1 MFCPKCGKP
10 TQDVDNVCGYCGQP
24 LKQAVQAP
32 VNPEYPVN
40 PVNPMNPVQAAPVPV
55 QKPEN
60 VVAGIVGALLG
71 ALIGA
76 AAIILLSMAGY
87 VASISGLILA
97 VCTFKGYE
105 LLGGRL
111 TTKGII
117 ISLILILVTPFL
129 ADTIGWGIVIYQE
142 FSGYYDITFADAI
155 AAIGPFIEEGAIE
168 KSDYIS
174 NLVMLYG
181 FTILGAFS
189 SVWSHLKGN
198 KKKAK

>member
-24 LKQAVQAP
+24 LKQAAQAP
-32 VNPEYPVN
+32 VNPAY
-40 PVNPMNPVQAAPVPV
+40 PVNPMNPVQTMPAAV

-105 LLGGRL
+105 LLAGRM
-111 TTKGII
+111 TKKGIV

-129 ADTIGWGIVIYQE
+129 ADRISWAIVIYQE
-142 FSGYYDITFADAI
+142 FSGYYDITFADAFS
-155 AAIGPFIEEGAIE
+155 AVGPFIEEGAIE
-168 KSDYIS
+168 KSSYIS
-174 NLVMLYG
+174 SLVMLYL
-181 FTILGAFS
+181 FTILGAGS
-189 SVWSHLKGN
+189 SVVNHLKGN